1 MGPNKKTSKLMKL
14 QNPIDVN
21 ITDKTISVL
30 LAGGLGNMMF
40 QTATLMVYA
49 KEMGYDPIV
58 GYWTTHQSESS
69 KFNKHLNRNGR
80 NIHFDPWGGHIL
92 KDPHISFGD
101 VYPNLPWFDSRPNAF
116 EWWFDQSLGWDI
128 DTGEGGVY
136 YDLKQKV
143 KPPYLFQGY
152 FFNKLY
158 WHHERDYILEIF
170 EPDENISNYIE
181 YNYGGLFKNSISLH
195 LRMGGGR
202 QDNFFD
208 IKLIPEEWVIK
219 ILNNESE
226 GHKVLVFSDNLES
239 AKNFVNKL
247 GFPKEKFVYIDEDPY
262 IAVHMMSMCDKHI
275 LSNSTLS
282 FWGAYLDK
290 KQENEYT
297 FIHES
302 FFKRHPYSMIPYN
315 KWKIND

>member
-1 MGPNKKTSKLMKL
+1 MSL
-14 QNPIDVN
+14 QTPKDVN
-21 ITDKTISVL
+21 VTDNTISVL
-30 LAGGLGNMMF
+30 LMGGLGNMLF

-49 KEMGYDPIV
+49 KEMGYDPLV

-69 KFNKHLNRNGR
+69 KWNEHLNRNGR

-101 VYPNLPWFDSRPNAF
+101 VYPKLPWFDSRPNAF
-116 EWWFDQSLGWDI
+116 QWWFDQSLAWDI
-128 DTGEGGVY
+128 DTGECGVY

-143 KPPYLFQGY
+143 QPPYLFQGY

-158 WHHERDYILEIF
+158 WHHERDYILDLF
-170 EPDENISNYIE
+170 TPDENITNYINT
-181 YNYGGLFKNSISLH
+181 NYGELFKNSISLH

-202 QDNFFD
+202 QDFQN
-208 IKLIPEEWVIK
+208 IPMVTTEWVQN
-219 ILNNESE
+219 ILNEYSNN
-226 GHKVLVFSDNLES
+226 HNVLVFSDDIEKSKDFVSELEY
-239 AKNFVNKL
+239 NKQ
-247 GFPKEKFVYIDEDPY
+247 KFVFIDEDPY
-262 IAVHMMSMCDKHI
+262 IAVHMMSMCDMHI

-282 FWGAYLDK
+282 FWGAYLDR

-302 FFKRHPYSMIPYN
+302 FFERHPHSMIPYES
-315 KWKIND
+315 WKISS

>member
-1 MGPNKKTSKLMKL
+1 MSL
-14 QNPIDVN
+14 QNPKDVN
-21 ITDKTISVL
+21 VTDNTVSVL
-30 LAGGLGNMMF
+30 LMGGLGNMLF
-40 QTATLMVYA
+40 QAATLMVYA
-49 KEMGYDPIV
+49 KEMGYDPLI

-69 KFNKHLNRNGR
+69 RWNEHLNRNSR

-116 EWWFDQSLGWDI
+116 DWWFDQSLAWDV
-128 DTGEGGVY
+128 DTGESGIY

-158 WHHERDYILEIF
+158 WHHERDYILDLF
-170 EPDENISNYIE
+170 TPDENITNYI
-181 YNYGGLFKNSISLH
+181 NYHYGELFEKSISLH

-202 QDNFFD
+202 QDF
-208 IKLIPEEWVIK
+208 LAPVQIPDEWVRG
-219 ILNNESE
+219 ILDEY
-226 GHKVLVFSDNLES
+226 GDGYRVLVFSDNIEK
-239 AKNFVNKL
+239 AKYFIDEL
-247 GFPKEKFVYIDEDPY
+247 GYPKQKFVFIDEDPY
-262 IAVHMMSMCDKHI
+262 IVVHMMSMCDMHI

-282 FWGAYLDK
+282 FWGAYLDR

-297 FIHES
+297 FIHET
-302 FFKRHPYSMIPYN
+302 FFEKHPHSMIPYES
-315 KWKIND
+315 WKISS

>member
-1 MGPNKKTSKLMKL
+1 MSL
-14 QNPIDVN
+14 QNPKDVN
-21 ITDKTISVL
+21 ITDKTVSVL
-30 LAGGLGNMMF
+30 LMGGLGNMMF
-40 QTATLMVYA
+40 QSATLMVYS
-49 KEMGYDPIV
+49 KEMGYDPLI

-69 KFNKHLNRNGR
+69 RWNEHLNRGGR

-101 VYPNLPWFDSRPNAF
+101 VYPKLPWFDSRPNAF
-116 EWWFDQSLGWDI
+116 EWWFDQSLAWDI
-128 DTGEGGVY
+128 DTGESGVY

-158 WHHERDYILEIF
+158 WHHERDYILDLF
-170 EPDENISNYIE
+170 TPDESILKYID
-181 YNYGGLFKNSISLH
+181 YHYGELLKKSISLH

-202 QDNFFD
+202 QDFHE
-208 IKLIPEEWVIK
+208 IPTVPPEWVK
-219 ILNNESE
+219 GILDEYDD
-226 GHKVLVFSDNLES
+226 GHKVLVFSDNIERS
-239 AKNFVNKL
+239 KYFIEEL
-247 GFPKEKFVYIDEDPY
+247 GYPKQKFVLVDEDPY
-262 IAVHMMSMCDKHI
+262 IAVHMMSMCDMHI

-297 FIHES
+297 FIHET
-302 FFKRHPYSMIPYN
+302 FFERHPHSMIPYSS
-315 KWKIND
+315 WKISS

>member
-1 MGPNKKTSKLMKL
+1 
-14 QNPIDVN
+14 
-21 ITDKTISVL
+21 
-30 LAGGLGNMMF
+30 
-40 QTATLMVYA
+40 MVYA
-49 KEMGYDPIV
+49 KEMGYDPLV

-69 KFNKHLNRNGR
+69 RFNDHLKRNGR

-116 EWWFDQSLGWDI
+116 QWWFDQSLAWDI
-128 DTGEGGVY
+128 DTGESGVY

-158 WHHERDYILEIF
+158 WHHERDYVLDLF
-170 EPDENISNYIE
+170 TPDVNITKYINYH
-181 YNYGGLFKNSISLH
+181 YGELFDNSISLH

-202 QDNFFD
+202 QDFYN
-208 IKLIPEEWVIK
+208 IPTVPTDWVKGIIDEEGKDHRI
-219 ILNNESE
+219 
-226 GHKVLVFSDNLES
+226 LVFSDDIEKS
-239 AKNFVNKL
+239 KMFVEEL
-247 GFPKEKFVYIDEDPY
+247 GYPKQKFVFIDEDPY

-302 FFKRHPYSMIPYN
+302 FFERHPHSMIPYQS
-315 KWKIND
+315 WKISS